1 MRPLSLPVAAAAGLS
16 AVILACSGNPLPGN
30 MLGTYAVVA
39 QSQVNSCGLAS
50 PNPWSFDAQ
59 LSESG
64 TTLYWSWMDGSPP
77 LSNSMTMSSQATLLA
92 SEEVNVD
99 GTADGGLG
107 PCTMDRNDTLQIDLG
122 SGSPP
127 SSFQGTINYAF
138 SVASGWNCADQ
149 LASAGGQYAILP
161 CTVTYS
167 MTATRQ

>member
-1 MRPLSLPVAAAAGLS
+1 M
-16 AVILACSGNPLPGN
+16 
-30 MLGTYAVVA
+30 
-39 QSQVNSCGLAS
+39 
-50 PNPWSFDAQ
+50 
-59 LSESG
+59 
-64 TTLYWSWMDGSPP
+64 
-77 LSNSMTMSSQATLLA
+77 
-92 SEEVNVD
+92 D

-149 LASAGGQYAILP
+149 LASAGGQYATLP

-167 MTATRQ
+167 MTATRQYAPRAAAPRSRPAREDARPAREK